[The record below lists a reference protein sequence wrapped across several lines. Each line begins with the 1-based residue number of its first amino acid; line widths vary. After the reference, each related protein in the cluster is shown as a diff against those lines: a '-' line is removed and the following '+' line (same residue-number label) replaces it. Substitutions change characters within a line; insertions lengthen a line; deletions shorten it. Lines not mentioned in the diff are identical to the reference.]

1 MKRYQNKVFLFIDFK
16 YLLYVLNQI
25 FCVVVGSDFRTC
37 VVVFELVFEE
47 FDFELFLA
55 DVLED
60 DEGGGHQDEDGY
72 DSGG

>member
-1 MKRYQNKVFLFIDFK
+1 MDVFF
-16 YLLYVLNQI
+16 YVGEGGVLGGYD
-25 FCVVVGSDFRTC
+25 VVVETG

>member
-1 MKRYQNKVFLFIDFK
+1 MDVVF
-16 YLLYVLNQI
+16 YVGEGGVLGGYD
-25 FCVVVGSDFRTC
+25 VVVETG

>member
-1 MKRYQNKVFLFIDFK
+1 MGGGVVF
-16 YLLYVLNQI
+16 YVGEGGVLGGYD
-25 FCVVVGSDFRTC
+25 VVVETG

-55 DVLED
+55 DMLED